1 MDRLRAM
8 QYFIR
13 AVELG
18 SLSATAREQG
28 TTQPTVSKVLAAL
41 EKDLGVRLMERS
53 TAGLALTD
61 QGQRFYERAK
71 HVVEEYEEAVAQAR
85 GLTEEASGLVKMNAP
100 VAFGQLRLNALVQEF
115 LGQYPHIDI
124 ELILNDRYVDLVEEG
139 VDVAVRL
146 GGNLPHD
153 VVARQVARSPRLLVA
168 APAYLNAHVV
178 VQHPSELD
186 AHEYVRF
193 AWLSS
198 GDEVELQRGTERV
211 RVTTKGRYRVNNA
224 VSIRETLAMGR
235 GIGLCPAWLVG
246 DLVSKG
252 ELVHVLPDWRG
263 QAQELHLLYPSRR
276 YQPVRTRLLLEFLVE
291 RIRALDGFA
300 DTAPAMTLP

>member
-1 MDRLRAM
+1 MH
-8 QYFIR
+8 YFIR
-13 AVELG
+13 TVELG

-28 TTQPTVSKVLAAL
+28 TTQPTVSKALAAL

-71 HVVEEYEEAVAQAR
+71 HVAEEYDEAVAQAR
-85 GLTEEASGLVKMNAP
+85 GSTDQASGLVRMNAP

-115 LGQYPHIDI
+115 LGRYPDIGI

-139 VDVAVRL
+139 VDVALRL
-146 GGNLPHD
+146 GGNLPQD
-153 VVARQVARSPRLLVA
+153 IVARRVALSPRLLVA
-168 APAYLNAHVV
+168 APSYLSAHPPL
-178 VQHPSELD
+178 QHPSDLG

-198 GDEVELQRGTERV
+198 CDDVELLRGMERV

-224 VSIRETLAMGR
+224 VAIRETLAMGR

-246 DLVSKG
+246 DLVSNG
-252 ELVHVLPDWRG
+252 ALVHVLPAWSG

-276 YQPVRTRLLLEFLVE
+276 YQPVRTRLLLEFLTE
-291 RIRALDGFA
+291 RIRALDGFQESVRA
-300 DTAPAMTLP
+300 AIAP